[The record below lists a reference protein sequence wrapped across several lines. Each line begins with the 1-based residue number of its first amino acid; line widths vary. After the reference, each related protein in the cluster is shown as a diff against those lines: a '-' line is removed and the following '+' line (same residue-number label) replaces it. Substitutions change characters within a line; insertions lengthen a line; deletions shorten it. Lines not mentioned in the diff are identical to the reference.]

1 VKNRIG
7 AFSAVCLLAVSRV
20 TASLFYSPVKTGQS
34 TSADLGGAVL
44 FFFAA
49 LLLCVP
55 PILLCN
61 RVKGTVLSAE
71 SFKGKAGHRAVL
83 IAAALFFMC
92 VAAVTTARFDLFVT
106 SDVFPESVGWMFSG
120 LMVIFA
126 GFAALRG
133 AEGIGRAASAGAV
146 LVTLCIAVVL
156 IFGFG
161 SADFTAII
169 HPLWYGWERVFGAAA
184 DMLSDTAELAL
195 LPFLAIRTGSR
206 GKTAVRA
213 IVWWSVLNFV
223 IMLTNVLIGGGV
235 VTGDRYPYYVS
246 SAASYTASGITM
258 ETAATGIWF
267 VGVFFR
273 ASLFI
278 CAAVDCVAAAVPSFR
293 RNAVVWC
300 VALAVGAVSG
310 TLAVTRS
317 GSDFLSERLP
327 ALIAVLA
334 FTLALPLLTLCLTK
348 KKKEPSE

>member
-1 VKNRIG
+1 MKNRIG

-20 TASLFYSPVKTGQS
+20 TASLFYSPMKTGQS
-34 TSADLGGAVL
+34 TSADLGGAVVC
-44 FFFAA
+44 FFAT
-49 LLLCVP
+49 LLLCIP
-55 PILLCN
+55 PVLLCK
-61 RVKGTVLSAE
+61 RVKGTVLSVD
-71 SFKGKAGHRAVL
+71 SFKGKAVHGAVL
-83 IAAALFFMC
+83 IAAALFFMY
-92 VAAVTTARFDLFVT
+92 VAAVTTAKFDLFVT
-106 SDVFPESVGWMFSG
+106 SDVFPESTGWMFSG

-133 AEGIGRAASAGAV
+133 AEGIGRASAAGAV
-146 LVTLCIAVVL
+146 LVTLCIAAVL

-161 SADFTAII
+161 SA
-169 HPLWYGWERVFGAAA
+169 AA
-184 DMLSDTAELAL
+184 MLSDTAELAL
-195 LPFLAIRTGSR
+195 LPFLAIRTVSR

-213 IVWWSVLNFV
+213 VIWWSVLSFV

-246 SAASYTASGITM
+246 SAASYTSSGITM

-317 GSDFLSERLP
+317 GSDFLAARLP

-334 FTLALPLLTLCLTK
+334 FTVVLPLLTLCLTK